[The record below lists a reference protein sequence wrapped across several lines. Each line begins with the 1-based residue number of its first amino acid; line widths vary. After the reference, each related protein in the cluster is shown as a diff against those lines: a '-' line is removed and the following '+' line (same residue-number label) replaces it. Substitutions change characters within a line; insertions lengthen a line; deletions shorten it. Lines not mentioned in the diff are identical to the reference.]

1 MIAGY
6 LSVWLLL
13 SGMILIMTGWRREL
27 LGSCS
32 VPAAVF
38 FTVPLILFVLISAGR
53 PIYYVLLPIVWFWL
67 WAQLSIAKHEAGVQ
81 QTYLY
86 LTALLT
92 AAAWIWIRKLYWFD
106 PVFVILH
113 PDADAPLLAALAAVF
128 MSTRFRDQFAV
139 LAFSSTIGE
148 LGSALLPLKQ
158 LTWSGTSLLDS
169 RVLLDS
175 FLLSITAVRLMTVLL
190 SAGLSLFTK
199 LRRAGRQMLE
209 SISQIRGKT
218 GT

>member
-27 LGSCS
+27 IGGCS
-32 VPAAVF
+32 MRIAALF
-38 FTVPLILFVLISAGR
+38 LVPLTAMTLLSAGR
-53 PIYYVLLPIVWFWL
+53 PVYYVLLPVAWLWL
-67 WAQLSIAKHEAGVQ
+67 WAMMAITKHEAAVH
-81 QTYLY
+81 QTYIY

-92 AAAWIWIRKLYWFD
+92 AAAWIWMRKLYWFD

-113 PDADAPLLAALAAVF
+113 PYTDAPLLAALAAAF
-128 MSTRFRDQFAV
+128 MSARFRDQFAV
-139 LAFSSTIGE
+139 LALSSTIGE
-148 LGSALLPLKQ
+148 LGSVLIPLKE
-158 LTWSGTSLLDS
+158 LTWRSSVLDS

-175 FLLSITAVRLMTVLL
+175 FLLAMAGVRLVTVLL
-190 SAGLSLFTK
+190 SLCVNLYAK
-199 LRRAGRQMLE
+199 LRRAGKQLLN
-209 SISQIRGKT
+209 SIAQIRGKT